1 MVGLMKILVYFQR
14 ACTLQYNTAVS
25 DVALHFIV
33 KAMIAPLSPII
44 FTLSQDPVSATE
56 ALSAQMIS

>member
-1 MVGLMKILVYFQR
+1 MKILVYFQR

-25 DVALHFIV
+25 DVALHVIL

-44 FTLSQDPVSATE
+44 FTLSQDPVSAT
-56 ALSAQMIS
+56 